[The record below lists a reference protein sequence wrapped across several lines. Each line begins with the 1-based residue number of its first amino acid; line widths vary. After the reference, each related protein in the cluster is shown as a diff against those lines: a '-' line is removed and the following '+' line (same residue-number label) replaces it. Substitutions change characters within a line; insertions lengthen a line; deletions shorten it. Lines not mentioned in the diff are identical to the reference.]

1 MKKLLAMGLLGVGLL
16 AGCNEPIPAFSD
28 PHTALQV
35 SIKDYGLQWKLRVQP
50 PVAERVPGG
59 QLKVSVQI
67 YNTTEDDMP
76 LDYSYSFT
84 DKNGVQNEDSSM
96 SGLHA
101 VKIPARGY
109 QTITFMSM
117 TPAADNFRVYLR
129 PATFRIPS
137 IDKRSLQRELAVCRL
152 LMRNGFWITCLLRCL
167 RARK

>member
-1 MKKLLAMGLLGVGLL
+1 MKKFLAMGLLGLGLM
-16 AGCNEPIPAFSD
+16 AGCNAPIPAFAD

-50 PVAERVPGG
+50 PVTERVAPGG

-76 LDYSYSFT
+76 LDYSYNFT
-84 DKNGVQNEDSSM
+84 DKQGVSIEDTSM

-117 TPAADNFRVYLR
+117 TAAAEDFRVYVR
-129 PATFRIPS
+129 PGSR
-137 IDKRSLQRELAVCRL
+137 
-152 LMRNGFWITCLLRCL
+152 
-167 RARK
+167 